1 MEYVAQAQDLVK
13 VETIVNCWRKT
24 GILPTINNDDIQQ
37 ALIADEITDQENQEA
52 IETLLQITMNKSL
65 KTNINQYLEIVD
77 LTISTEQPLTD
88 TKIVQ
93 LVLEEQRDKV
103 KPNDKINQEY
113 HVVSTNEAFNG
124 LKTWVQYLEKQESG
138 EVDIKDISIFRKHMR
153 II

>member
-1 MEYVAQAQDLVK
+1 
-13 VETIVNCWRKT
+13 
-24 GILPTINNDDIQQ
+24 
-37 ALIADEITDQENQEA
+37 
-52 IETLLQITMNKSL
+52 MNESL

-124 LKTWVQYLEKQESG
+124 LKTWVQYLEEQESG

-153 II
+153 IMQRKIFESKVQKNITNFFLVDNI